1 MNTKYLTRKVTID
14 RAGLSR
20 LFARITS
27 QGAADAAEA
36 GGKKAMYAMM
46 DTLVHSMTATE
57 MANVL
62 FGDEVKA
69 RTISGG
75 RYALAALIAIRSVS
89 EPPEFFPDDDARSA
103 SESMAYAAM
112 RLLTDA
118 ADELFGADK
127 DEVDDDE

>member
-20 LFARITS
+20 LLARITS

-36 GGKKAMYAMM
+36 GGKKAMYAMI
-46 DTLVHSMTATE
+46 DTLANSMTATE
-57 MANVL
+57 MANAL

-75 RYALAALIAIRSVS
+75 RYAVAALSAIRSVS
-89 EPPEFFPDDDARSA
+89 EPPESFPDDARSA

>member
-1 MNTKYLTRKVTID
+1 MNAKYLTRKVTID

-20 LFARITS
+20 LLARITS

-46 DTLVHSMTATE
+46 DTLVHGMTATA
-57 MANVL
+57 MADAL
-62 FGDEVKA
+62 FGDDEKA
-69 RTISGG
+69 LTISGG
-75 RYALAALIAIRSVS
+75 RYALAALSVIRSVS
-89 EPPEFFPDDDARSA
+89 EPLKSFPAEDARSA

-112 RLLTDA
+112 HLLTDA
-118 ADELFGADK
+118 ADELFGADE

>member
-14 RAGLSR
+14 RAWLSR
-20 LFARITS
+20 LLARITS

-36 GGKKAMYAMM
+36 GGKKAMYAMI
-46 DTLVHSMTATE
+46 DTLANSMTATE
-57 MANVL
+57 MANAL

-75 RYALAALIAIRSVS
+75 RYAVAALSAIRSVS
-89 EPPEFFPDDDARSA
+89 EPPESFPDDARSA

>member
-20 LFARITS
+20 LLARITS
-27 QGAADAAEA
+27 QDAARAAEA
-36 GGKKAMYAMM
+36 GGKDAMYAMM
-46 DTLVHSMTATE
+46 DILSNDMTAAE
-57 MANVL
+57 MADAL
-62 FGDEVKA
+62 FGDEVTA

-75 RYALAALIAIRSVS
+75 RYALAALSVIRSVS
-89 EPPEFFPDDDARSA
+89 EPPTGMPAGDARSA

-118 ADELFGADK
+118 ADELFGADR
-127 DEVDDDE
+127 DEVGDDE

>member
-1 MNTKYLTRKVTID
+1 
-14 RAGLSR
+14 
-20 LFARITS
+20 
-27 QGAADAAEA
+27 
-36 GGKKAMYAMM
+36 
-46 DTLVHSMTATE
+46 
-57 MANVL
+57 MANAL

-75 RYALAALIAIRSVS
+75 RYAVAALSAIRSVS
-89 EPPEFFPDDDARSA
+89 EPPESFPDDARSA

>member
-27 QGAADAAEA
+27 QEAADAAEA
-36 GGKKAMYAMM
+36 GGKKAMYAMI
-46 DTLVHSMTATE
+46 DTLANSMTATE
-57 MANVL
+57 MANAL

-75 RYALAALIAIRSVS
+75 RYAVAALSAIRSVS
-89 EPPEFFPDDDARSA
+89 EPPESFPDDARSA